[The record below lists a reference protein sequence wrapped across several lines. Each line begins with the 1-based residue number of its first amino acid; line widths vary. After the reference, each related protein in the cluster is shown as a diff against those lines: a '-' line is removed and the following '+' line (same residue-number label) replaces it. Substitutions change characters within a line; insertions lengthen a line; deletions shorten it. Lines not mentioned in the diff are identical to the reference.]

1 MTKHKLLLG
10 AHMSIAG
17 GVHNAIARGES
28 IGCTAIQI
36 FTKSNRQ
43 WHAAP
48 LKEEEI
54 KLFKEAV
61 KQSKLISKKDIVVHA
76 AYLINIATKDA
87 AMRKKSL
94 HGLNQELAR
103 CEQLDIPSLVLH
115 PGSRVETDEDT
126 SVSLIAEAIDEA
138 FEKVPGSAKIL
149 IETMAGQGS
158 SMCSTLEQIAA
169 VIKKSHHK
177 KRVGVCIDSCHLFA
191 AGYDIKNH
199 YKEVMKQ
206 FDDLI
211 GLDKLHAI
219 HINDSKKG
227 LGSRVDRHAD
237 IGKGELGTEFFKH
250 LFTDHRLVD
259 VPKILETPKTGDDVM
274 KDYVRNMD
282 VIKKLID

>member
-1 MTKHKLLLG
+1 MSKKKLLLG

-61 KQSKLISKKDIVVHA
+61 KNSKLIDKKDIVVHA
-76 AYLINIATKDA
+76 AYLINVATKEA

-94 HGLNQELAR
+94 HALNQELSR
-103 CEQLDIPSLVLH
+103 CEQLDIPWLVLH
-115 PGSRVETDEDT
+115 PGSRVGTDEED
-126 SVSLIAEAIDEA
+126 SIKLIAEAIDEA
-138 FEKVPGSAKIL
+138 YEKVPGSAKIL

-158 SMCSTLEQIAA
+158 SMCSTFEQIAA
-169 VIKKSHHK
+169 VIKASHHK
-177 KRVGVCIDSCHLFA
+177 RRVGVCIDTCHIFA
-191 AGYDIKNH
+191 AGYDVKNH

-206 FDDLI
+206 FDDII

-219 HINDSKKG
+219 HTNDSKKG
-227 LGSRVDRHAD
+227 VGSHVDRHAD
-237 IGKGELGTEFFKH
+237 IGKGELGLAFFKH
-250 LFTDHRLVD
+250 LFTDSRLAD
-259 VPKILETPKTGDDVM
+259 IPKILETPKTGDDIM

-282 VIKKLID
+282 VVRKLV